1 MKRLI
6 TYANKTMLFF
16 TVIAILAS
24 TSLSYSQDITMV
36 QKGFMVKYD
45 STVLIDIVTYREIR
59 NKSLYADTL
68 IIGLRQ
74 ELKEFNTQID
84 YYKVRQEATNQSN
97 TILISQNKEL
107 RKANADI
114 MGKYQNAIK
123 PKWYKRPELYG
134 IAGLVVG
141 VLITR

>member
-1 MKRLI
+1 
-6 TYANKTMLFF
+6 MLFF